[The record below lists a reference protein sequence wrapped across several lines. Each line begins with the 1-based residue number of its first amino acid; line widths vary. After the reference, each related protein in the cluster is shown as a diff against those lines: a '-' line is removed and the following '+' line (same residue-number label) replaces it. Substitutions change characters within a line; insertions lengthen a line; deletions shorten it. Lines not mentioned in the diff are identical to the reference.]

1 MVETLAI
8 DELVKSWTMGEE
20 LKQRGYESAM
30 KSVLML
36 ERKKEKKKKKKE
48 REGKEAVES
57 LLCFVLRKYN
67 NIFPFFQKFKM
78 GCTKFLFLSLLH
90 EFTLGWYHLGTP
102 FEEFTHCKTTQPGFP
117 ELLRPGIKELGT
129 NVLFQPRSNNLP
141 CDCHG

>member
-1 MVETLAI
+1 
-8 DELVKSWTMGEE
+8 MGEE

-102 FEEFTHCKTTQPGFP
+102 FEEFTHCKTTQRGFP

-129 NVLFQPRSNNLP
+129 NVLFQPSSNNLP